1 MGTAGA
7 VSALIPTGS
16 LLPSSPTRTPRRL
29 ATLGVCLGLALITF
43 AVFGQT
49 TRFHFLNFDDDQFI
63 SENPKLAAGFSAK
76 GIAWAFTANLTYN
89 EPGAEYWEP
98 LTLLSRLADVQ
109 LHGLNP
115 GCHHLS
121 NVLFH
126 LAAGLVLFGALK
138 ALLRSTPRSG
148 VIAALF
154 LIHPLHVEAVA
165 WLSARKDILNGL
177 FFFATIWAYAWYA
190 ARPAWRRYL
199 LVCVSFLCANMA
211 KPMAVS
217 LPFVLLL
224 LDFWPLGRLKW
235 PLGDRHSLR
244 LGVEKIP
251 LVVIASLVSLLAI
264 IDQQRHGAMG
274 DNTLCPLSV
283 RLGNAV
289 ISYAVYL
296 GQTFVPSGLSIF
308 YPHPGNSLNWPLAA
322 ASVAC
327 CFLITGLC
335 LVQAKARPWLLVG
348 WGWFVVVLLPV
359 SGLIQIGEMARADRY
374 TYVALVGVFILCV
387 QEAAT
392 SANACLFHFPSK
404 WRTVIIASTAA
415 AVIAVSAWLAWQQTG
430 TWRNS
435 ISVFSQA
442 LAVTEDNY
450 IAHANLGAALYAAG
464 HKDEGLQH
472 YKEAIRLHAPA
483 LDYHQRAGANAEERG
498 DFQNAIYHYGKI
510 VTFLPWSAPVH
521 QRLGGVLSKT
531 GEYGRALVQYNEA
544 LRYDRNAIPPRLGIA
559 RVLIAQQRFLEAR
572 VIIEVIRRLEP
583 ANEEARAL
591 LRSLPPA

>member
-1 MGTAGA
+1 MQLF
-7 VSALIPTGS
+7 ALIPIRS
-16 LLPSSPTRTPRRL
+16 LLPSPSARTPRRL
-29 ATLGVCLGLALITF
+29 ATLGACLGLALITF

-49 TRFHFLNFDDDQFI
+49 TRFHFLNFDDDLFI
-63 SENPKLAAGFSAK
+63 SENPKLAAGLSAK
-76 GIAWAFTANLTYN
+76 GIAWAFTANLTHN

-98 LTLLSRLADVQ
+98 LTLVSRLADVQ
-109 LHGLNP
+109 LHGLSP
-115 GCHHLS
+115 GNHHLS

-126 LAAGLVLFGALK
+126 LAAGLVLFGALNT
-138 ALLRSTPRSG
+138 LLHSTPRSG
-148 VIAALF
+148 VITALF

-217 LPFVLLL
+217 LPLVLLL
-224 LDFWPLGRLKW
+224 LDFWPLGRLKR
-235 PLGDRHSLR
+235 PLIDRHSLR
-244 LGVEKIP
+244 LGMEKIP
-251 LVVIASLVSLLAI
+251 LVVIASLVSLVAV

-274 DNTLCPLSV
+274 DNVLYPLSI

-289 ISYAVYL
+289 ISYAAYL
-296 GQTFVPSGLSIF
+296 GQTFVPCGLSIF

-322 ASVAC
+322 ASAAC
-327 CFLITGLC
+327 CVLITGLC
-335 LVQAKARPWLLVG
+335 LVQARARPWLLVG

-359 SGLIQIGEMARADRY
+359 SGVIQIGEMARADRY
-374 TYVALVGVFILCV
+374 TYVALVGIFVLCV

-392 SANACLFHFPSK
+392 SGSAWLFHSPSR
-404 WRTVIIASTAA
+404 WRTVIMASTAA
-415 AVIAVSAWLAWQQTG
+415 AVIAVSGWLAWKQTG
-430 TWRNS
+430 TWRDS

-450 IAHANLGAALYAAG
+450 IAHINLGEALYAAG
-464 HKDEGLQH
+464 RKDEGLQH
-472 YKEAIRLHAPA
+472 YREAIHLHSPV

-510 VTFLPWSAPVH
+510 VTFVPWSSPAR
-521 QRLGGVLSKT
+521 QRLGGVLFKT
-531 GEYGRALVQYNEA
+531 GEYGKALVQYNEA

-572 VIIEVIRRLEP
+572 GLIEVIRRLEP
-583 ANEEARAL
+583 ANVEAHAL